1 MSYELHF
8 MSYEL
13 PPHFMSYELNFTS
26 YELHFM
32 SCISDRR
39 CKLQVERCELQM
51 GGPGCGLQMGEGVTR
66 CRLQD
71 ADAGCL

>member
-13 PPHFMSYELNFTS
+13 NVMG

-32 SCISDRR
+32 SYISDRR
-39 CKLQVERCELQM
+39 CKLQVARCG
-51 GGPGCGLQMGEGVTR
+51 GGPRMRVADGGGCRMRVAGCR
-66 CRLQD
+66 CRLPIN
-71 ADAGCL
+71 AEALCT